1 MKKYRDLY
9 EVEKQQYEEALQ
21 GYQEDHMNE
30 VEIISLR
37 KRCNK
42 TAAKAETKRGAVT
55 KADSK
60 TGAKA
65 ASKAPRS
72 RYHLCLR
79 EQLEKMTGE
88 DRRHHRSIV
97 SGRWKEIKE
106 DPARLS
112 AYNDRARQMKN
123 EGERLGNDSQHEK
136 TVAERPAVKQPQKA
150 PKTPEFVDTDSD
162 TEDEQEPAVKQ
173 PPRAPKTPASVDT
186 DSDTEDKEEQEPA
199 VKQPRKVP
207 KSSGPVRMESD
218 VSDHDKP
225 MVKKIQ
231 TLPKKAT
238 PGNEPILP
246 EVKQSPELIETDP
259 EDSYLEITLRDIAF
273 DSIGVSVEGTY
284 RGKKISHVGT
294 CDNSDLCKMMV
305 SPKVDKQIKETI
317 GEFLNQRQPP
327 EWFEDDLDNEEEEPH
342 PQKTSP
348 GPVDK
353 ELTQPVETPT
363 AVSRTPVTSYTY
375 ILTSVLR
382 RAKQCKLKA
391 SDETGKFCHLD
402 KR

>member
-1 MKKYRDLY
+1 MEKVKASDKKMKKYRDLY
-9 EVEKQQYEEALQ
+9 EVEKQRYEEALQ
-21 GYQEDHMNE
+21 GYQEDHMDE

-42 TAAKAETKRGAVT
+42 TAAKVETKRGAVT

-60 TGAKA
+60 TSAKA
-65 ASKAPRS
+65 VSKAPRS

-88 DRRHHRSIV
+88 DRRNHRSIV
-97 SGRWKEIKE
+97 LGRWKEIKE

-123 EGERLGNDSQHEK
+123 EAERLGDDSQHEK

-162 TEDEQEPAVKQ
+162 TED
-173 PPRAPKTPASVDT
+173 
-186 DSDTEDKEEQEPA
+186 KEEQEPA

-207 KSSGPVRMESD
+207 KSSGPVKMESD

-238 PGNEPILP
+238 PDNEPILP

-259 EDSYLEITLRDIAF
+259 GNSYLEITLRDIAF

-284 RGKKISHVGT
+284 RGKKISHVRT

-305 SPKVDKQIKETI
+305 SSKVDKQIKETI

-327 EWFEDDLDNEEEEPH
+327 EWFEDNLDNEEEEPH

-375 ILTSVLR
+375 ILTPGLR

-391 SDETGKFCHLD
+391 CDKTGKFFHLD
-402 KR
+402 KRQT